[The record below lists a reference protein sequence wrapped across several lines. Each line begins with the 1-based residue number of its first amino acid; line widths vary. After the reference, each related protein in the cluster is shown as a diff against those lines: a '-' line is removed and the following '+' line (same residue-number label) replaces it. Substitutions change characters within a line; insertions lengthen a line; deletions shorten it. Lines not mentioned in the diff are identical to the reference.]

1 MAFEY
6 KVQIPRVM
14 ICAPSSGSGKTLV
27 SCALMRILKRK
38 GYNVAAFKCGPDY
51 IDPMFHKKV
60 LEVPSRNLDLFMD
73 GEEGVK
79 RTLMAGASGGDVA
92 IIEGVMGFFDGQ
104 SALSME
110 GSSYDLC
117 KKTKTP
123 AILVVDTK
131 GMSRSVIPLIKGF
144 ADYGQDNGKTVLK
157 GVILNNISPMIV
169 RDISGEIE
177 KELDIPVLGFL
188 PKLEEKL
195 FTSRHLGLVLP
206 EEVPDILQKVD
217 LVADKLEESLDL
229 ERFLEITKEAKEL
242 TIDNEAP
249 KEIKLKTRV
258 GVAFDEAFCFYY
270 EDNLDLLKNMGAEI
284 KFFSPIHDKELPE
297 VDRLILGGGYPELYG
312 KQLMENVSMR
322 ESIKKAAMEGMP
334 ILAECG
340 GFLYLQNS
348 MTDIEGNTA
357 LMAGVLEGESHMT
370 SKLSHFGYV
379 NVTALLDNPYLKM
392 GETTKGHEFHYYDTT
407 NNGHFLKMTK
417 PSGKRSWEGYQSFK
431 NVFGGFTHLYYPS
444 NKEFVK
450 RFLSL

>member
-1 MAFEY
+1 MAFDC
-6 KVQIPRVM
+6 KVQIPRVL
-14 ICAPSSGSGKTLV
+14 ICAPKSGSGKTLI
-27 SCALMRILKRK
+27 SCALMRILKRR

-60 LEVPSRNLDLFMD
+60 LEVPSRNLDLFMA

-79 RTLMAGASGGDVA
+79 KTLRAGTLGEDIA
-92 IIEGVMGFFDGQ
+92 IIEGVMGFFDGL
-104 SALSME
+104 SALSVE
-110 GSSYDLC
+110 GSSHDLC

-123 AILVVDTK
+123 ALLVVDAK

-144 ADYGQDNGKTVLK
+144 MDYGQDKGKAVIR

-188 PKLEEKL
+188 PKLEGEL

-206 EEVPDILQKVD
+206 KEIPDILEKVD

-229 ERFLEITKEAKEL
+229 EKLLEIAKEAGVL
-242 TIDNEAP
+242 SIDSNDKTEDRVH
-249 KEIKLKTRV
+249 TRV
-258 GVAFDEAFCFYY
+258 GIALDEAFCFYY
-270 EDNLDLLKNMGAEI
+270 EDNLDLLKKMGAEI
-284 KFFSPIHDKELPE
+284 KFFSPIHDKEIPE

-312 KQLMENVSMR
+312 KKLMDNISMR

-340 GFLYLQNS
+340 GFLYLQKS
-348 MTDIEGNTA
+348 MTDIDGNSA
-357 LMAGVLEGESHMT
+357 MMAGVLEGESHMT

-392 GETTKGHEFHYYDTT
+392 GETMKGHEFHYYDTT
-407 NNGHFLKMTK
+407 DNGCFLKMTK
-417 PSGKRSWEGYQSFK
+417 PLGKRSWEGYQCWK

-444 NKEFVK
+444 NKEYVK